1 MAIVPRRVLFSI
13 NAAAAAAVLLLSS
26 GCHKNAALPVQ
37 GPEPFTAQLPEV
49 EGVQAILS
57 LRHPALVNQD
67 LEKLMVNVPEAGI
80 MRMAL
85 SQAAAYG
92 YPDFPDIAAGSNIGV
107 AILSLSGA
115 DLKAKSVVY
124 VGFAKL
130 KKGGGLWSLLNM
142 AHLAAQETGE
152 WVMFAKDQASL
163 AKLKSPEAVMAYLD
177 KPQADD
183 IRLWGRVSPDLLA
196 GLREALMPGLDA
208 RISSLTEDQ
217 QKAAHGYIDALY
229 SWLLQLHSVDFSM
242 GFDDFGF
249 KIAESAQFLP
259 ETPIGTFLRF
269 REGPPPEVAG
279 FISADALG
287 TMIFRQ
293 NPKAASDLTGGILDS
308 LIAVDYPNGSGPL
321 KELKAGIGPMMAAS
335 SGGGAATFDLAVGK
349 RNGREQ
355 VTPEFFYVIS
365 GRFTREIVRAY
376 ARSSL
381 DMSKGFSSFI
391 AGKLASAPGAGALFP
406 SFPYTYA
413 EDSLSVDGVSFDCW
427 TLPVVANGKEI
438 SRTTEY
444 FGAVDGNFIM
454 ASSEAALRKHLP
466 ALTARTAL
474 ADGIR
479 VAEGPGEIARMSLNG
494 GKLVDVFAEAAG
506 LDLGDAGTKGDLA
519 GLTADYAAGEPASAV
534 MTVGQARGSV
544 TLAIPYKFI
553 EASVHFGRF
562 MGAKKVNLFSLM
574 TGAGMPSAGSAQA
587 AQTDSGTGHGP

>member
-1 MAIVPRRVLFSI
+1 MTIVPRRVRLSI
-13 NAAAAAAVLLLSS
+13 NAAAAAAALLLSA

-57 LRHPALVNQD
+57 LRHPALVTQD
-67 LEKLMVNVPEAGI
+67 LEKLMANVPEAGI
-80 MRMAL
+80 LRLAL

-92 YPDFPDIAAGSNIGV
+92 YPDFPDVAAGSNVGV

-142 AHLAAQETGE
+142 AHLAAQEAGE
-152 WVMFAKDQASL
+152 WVMFAKDDASL

-177 KPQADD
+177 KPQAEDV
-183 IRLWGRVSPDLLA
+183 RLWGRVSPDFLA
-196 GLREALMPGLDA
+196 GLRDALMPGLDA

-217 QKAAHGYIDALY
+217 RKAAHGYIDALY
-229 SWLLQLHSVDFSM
+229 SWLLQLHSVDVSM

-259 ETPIGTFLRF
+259 ETPIGTFLRY
-269 REGPPPEVAG
+269 REGPHPEVAG
-279 FISADALG
+279 FVSADALG
-287 TMIFRQ
+287 TMIIRQ
-293 NPKAASDLTGGILDS
+293 NPKAVSDLTGAVLDA
-308 LIAVDYPNGSGPL
+308 LIAVDVPAASAPL
-321 KELKAGIGPMMAAS
+321 KELKASCVPMMAAS

-349 RNGREQ
+349 RNGRQ
-355 VTPEFFYVIS
+355 QLTPEFFYALS
-365 GRFTREIVRAY
+365 GQFTREIVRAY
-376 ARSSL
+376 AKSALSL
-381 DMSKGFSSFI
+381 SKGFSSFI
-391 AGKLASAPGAGALFP
+391 AGKLASAPGAGALSP

-454 ASSEAALRKHLP
+454 AGSETALRKHLP
-466 ALTARTAL
+466 ALKARTAL

-479 VAEGPGEIARMSLNG
+479 MAEGPGEIARMNLNG

-506 LDLGDAGTKGDLA
+506 VDLGDAGTKSDLD
-519 GLTADYAAGEPASAV
+519 GLKADYAAGEPASAAI
-534 MTVGQARGSV
+534 TVGQAKGSV
-544 TLAIPYKFI
+544 TLSIPYKFI
-553 EASVHFGRF
+553 EASVHFGKF
-562 MGAKKVNLFSLM
+562 IGAKKVNLFSLM
-574 TGAGMPSAGSAQA
+574 TGAATPPEGSRPP
-587 AQTDSGTGHGP
+587 GP